1 MFEKPYS
8 SSNKKQRGLAI
19 LAIIVVALTYV
30 ILSIVSRVLE
40 RGFTD
45 YTQVY
50 MRISIGTLV
59 ACVLFRKHIAWE
71 KYTKLNLK
79 DWVGITLMGVV
90 GYGLVVAALT
100 IGVLN
105 TTLINTSIIYATV
118 PLFVYVFSLFFL
130 KRKPDIVKVL
140 LIIASFWGVGM
151 IASNSFMPHL
161 EGINWGDWWVLF
173 GAACGSLYVIGR
185 KLVSNKLNNRELA
198 VIVMALAAVT
208 TFVLALLNG
217 ESIDWS
223 SFGVPSILV
232 GLVIGSVLNIV
243 ATSLENFGF
252 KILNEM
258 FAAQLLMFES
268 VFALILGR
276 LFYAEVISMTQLVG
290 IVVVGTSLLLMSR
303 VAENG

>member
-1 MFEKPYS
+1 MHQNAQLAS
-8 SSNKKQRGLAI
+8 GKQRWLASG
-19 LAIIVVALTYV
+19 AIILVALSYV
-30 ILSIVSRVLE
+30 ILSMVSRVLE
-40 RGFTD
+40 PGFGD

-50 MRISIGTLV
+50 VRIGIGTLV
-59 ACVLFRKHIAWE
+59 AALLFRKHISWK
-71 KYTKLNLK
+71 KYLRLPLK
-79 DWVGITLMGVV
+79 DWVGISLMGVV
-90 GYGLVVAALT
+90 GYGFVVAALT

-118 PLFVYVFSLFFL
+118 PLFVYVFSLLLL
-130 KRKPDIVKVL
+130 KRKPDVTKTL
-140 LIIASFWGVGM
+140 LILASFWGVGM
-151 IASNSFMPHL
+151 IASNSFIPHL
-161 EGINWGDWWVLF
+161 EGINRGDWWVLF

-223 SFGVPSILV
+223 SFGVPSILA
-232 GLVIGSVLNIV
+232 GLAIGSVLNIV

-252 KILNEM
+252 KILNET

-276 LFYAEVISMTQLVG
+276 VLYAEIISMTQLVG
-290 IVVVGTSLLLMSR
+290 MLVVSVSLLFMSR
-303 VAENG
+303 VAKN

>member
-1 MFEKPYS
+1 MI
-8 SSNKKQRGLAI
+8 KKTQSTSKKRQRWLAI
-19 LAIIVVALTYV
+19 AAIILVALTYV

-40 RGFTD
+40 RGFAD

-50 MRISIGTLV
+50 MRISLGTLV
-59 ACVLFRKHIAWE
+59 ACVLFRKHIAWK
-71 KYTKLNLK
+71 KYTRLSLN

-118 PLFVYVFSLFFL
+118 PLFVYVFSLLFL
-130 KRKPDIVKVL
+130 KRKPDLTKIM
-140 LIIASFWGVGM
+140 LIIVSFWGVGM
-151 IASNSFMPHL
+151 IASNSFIPHL
-161 EGINWGDWWVLF
+161 EGINQGDWWVLF
-173 GAACGSLYVIGR
+173 GAVCGSLYVIGR

-252 KILNEM
+252 KILNET

-268 VFALILGR
+268 VFALVLGR
-276 LFYAEVISMTQLVG
+276 LFYSEIISLTQLVG
-290 IVVVGTSLLLMSR
+290 IVVVSSSLLLMSR
-303 VAENG
+303 VEK